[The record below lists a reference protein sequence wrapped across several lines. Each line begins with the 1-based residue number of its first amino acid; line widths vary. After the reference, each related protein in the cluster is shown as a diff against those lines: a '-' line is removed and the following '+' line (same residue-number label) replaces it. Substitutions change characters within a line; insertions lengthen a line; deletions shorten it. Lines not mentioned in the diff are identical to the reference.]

1 MTPPLL
7 LVTGADAHQANAYN
21 PLQSENSGYS
31 DAGQAQ
37 PGLPERE
44 QSSEAVL
51 ADILG
56 GWGGVGGT
64 PSKSGRPAATSAG
77 INATLHSLHKAPPM
91 VEAKCNI
98 S

>member
-1 MTPPLL
+1 MLH
-7 LVTGADAHQANAYN
+7 VTGADAHQANAYN
-21 PLQSENSGYS
+21 PLQSESSGYS

-56 GWGGVGGT
+56 GWGGLGGT

-77 INATLHSLHKAPPM
+77 TNSVLHILHKACTCPL
-91 VEAKCNI
+91 
-98 S
+98 

>member
-1 MTPPLL
+1 MLH
-7 LVTGADAHQANAYN
+7 VVGADAHQANAYN

-44 QSSEAVL
+44 QSSETVL

-56 GWGGVGGT
+56 GWGGLGGT

-77 INATLHSLHKAPPM
+77 TNFVLHILLKAPPI
-91 VEAKCNI
+91 VEPNAQWRWSK
-98 S
+98 

>member
-1 MTPPLL
+1 MLH
-7 LVTGADAHQANAYN
+7 VTGADAHQANAYN
-21 PLQSENSGYS
+21 PLQA

-56 GWGGVGGT
+56 GWGGLGGT
-64 PSKSGRPAATSAG
+64 PSKSGRPNSAG
-77 INATLHSLHKAPPM
+77 TNSALHNLHKASPT
-91 VEAKCNI
+91 VEAKF
-98 S
+98 SMRLFKYY